1 MRPEGLGLELSAALG
16 PPSRPCRA
24 LRPPAL
30 DLPLLQLFEA
40 QTHLSPLGGPLGHF
54 SWPMLCPRGLHTHVG
69 SGPGKGARGPCFLSP
84 PLLCEE
90 TRSFNRC
97 WRSTSSRPGP
107 HFRTGVSGA
116 SPCRNSPPP
125 PGVTPEDTWP
135 QRGGQGR
142 MALGW
147 RWSCNPPPSSVLHPC
162 RG

>member
-1 MRPEGLGLELSAALG
+1 MRPWDPPPGPAGPSALLHWTCLCCSCLKPRPICPLLAVRLVISPGRCCALG
-16 PPSRPCRA
+16 VY
-24 LRPPAL
+24 
-30 DLPLLQLFEA
+30 
-40 QTHLSPLGGPLGHF
+40 
-54 SWPMLCPRGLHTHVG
+54 THVG